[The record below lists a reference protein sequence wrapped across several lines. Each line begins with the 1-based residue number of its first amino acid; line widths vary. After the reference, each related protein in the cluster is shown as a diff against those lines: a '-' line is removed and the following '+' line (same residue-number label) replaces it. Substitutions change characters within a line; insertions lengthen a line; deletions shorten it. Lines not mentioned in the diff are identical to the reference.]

1 MENARELLAA
11 PLRFLL
17 DLVRPREAADEKTA
31 PEEEEE
37 PAAKSKNKKCILS

>member
-1 MENARELLAA
+1 VENARELLAA

-17 DLVRPREAADEKTA
+17 DLVRPREAADENMGS
-31 PEEEEE
+31 EEEE

>member
-1 MENARELLAA
+1 MENARELLAV

-17 DLVRPREAADEKTA
+17 DLVRPREAVDEKTA
-31 PEEEEE
+31 PEEEE